1 MRAKLGGSVMA
12 AGVLE
17 VDSAGE
23 RRNRTCGWMEKV
35 EGEVTRLGARGNRAE
50 RRGTAGAVAGGGSAR
65 CSSQLDREDEEEEVG
80 KPELAT
86 GTS

>member
-1 MRAKLGGSVMA
+1 
-12 AGVLE
+12 
-17 VDSAGE
+17 
-23 RRNRTCGWMEKV
+23 V
-35 EGEVTRLGARGNRAE
+35 EGEVTRLGERGNRAE

-86 GTS
+86 GMS